1 MMIHKA
7 TESIKKGGMAL
18 IYDSDDREGETDIVM
33 PAHAVTPKTVATMR
47 RDAGGLIC
55 VAIHPAAAQRL
66 GLPFISD
73 VLRCAG
79 ENGFKTIKSI
89 IEKSGDISY
98 DTRSSFSLWVNHRDT
113 FTGITDTD
121 RALTITEIGKAVH
134 LSMDGEHVDFGRDFR
149 TPGHVP
155 LLRAADGLL
164 DERAGQTELSIALAE
179 LANITPAMVICEMLD
194 RETGMALSK
203 KDAKVYA
210 DMHDLALLDG
220 REIIG
225 AFNHQFRKT

>member
-1 MMIHKA
+1 MMIYK
-7 TESIKKGGMAL
+7 TVESIKKGSMAL
-18 IYDSDDREGETDIVM
+18 IYDFDDREGETDIVM
-33 PAHAVTPKTVATMR
+33 PAHAMTPKTVATMR

-55 VAIHPAAAQRL
+55 VAIHPVAAQRI

-89 IEKSGDISY
+89 IEKPGDILY
-98 DTRSSFSLWVNHRDT
+98 DARSSFSLWVNHRDT
-113 FTGITDTD
+113 FTGITDID
-121 RALTITEIGKAVH
+121 RALTITEVGKAVH
-134 LSMDGEHVDFGRDFR
+134 LSMNGGQVDFGREFR

-179 LANITPAMVICEMLD
+179 MANITPAMAICEMLD
-194 RETGMALSK
+194 HETGMALSRE
-203 KDAKVYA
+203 DAKRYA
-210 DMHDLALLDG
+210 DVHDLALLDG
-220 REIIG
+220 MEIIQG
-225 AFNHQFRKT
+225 YQAFNR